1 MIINDSSQTIV
12 SLGLKN
18 NTIGGY
24 TGAYVG
30 PDPLGSW
37 FILNVTSNVNIN
49 IKSVGIYMDRINEIV
64 IIEVKNAIT
73 DQVVYSYNNI
83 TDGIGYN
90 VLYFEGAQLSEGVYK
105 VSINVEFNYWNEIGV
120 VEFPFSC
127 EVATLGTSNQ
137 IDFVYFGLYDWQLE
151 YFPVT
156 TTTTP
161 IPTSTSTSSSTSTS
175 IPSTTITIPISL
187 FTTLSS
193 IISTSTSRTS
203 SSSVISSTTNMII
216 NNNNITETIIIESVE
231 IIIPNSANVTILNVS
246 LEQVPAN
253 DTNQIVTP
261 ILTITTVN
269 GSQPVD
275 GVNVSIT
282 FDNSANLTN
291 DTISDYCLAARNT
304 SLDNWTCVDQ
314 CLTLS
319 AENNTIS
326 GETPHFTSFAILVI
340 PSYTLILD
348 DCGRVIGK
356 KKSSSGWIWISSI
369 TLLCSFF
376 VMAIFVII
384 LGIYVPCFRRFI
396 YGTEGERINILRSD
410 KTKVISNNTITT
422 IKSMESSL

>member
-1 MIINDSSQTIV
+1 MIINYSSDSSQTIV

-30 PDPLGSW
+30 SDPLGSW

-73 DQVVYSYNNI
+73 DQIVYSYNNI
-83 TDGIGYN
+83 TKDVGYN
-90 VLYFEGAQLSEGVYK
+90 VLYFEGFQLNSGEYK
-105 VSINVEFNYWNEIGV
+105 VAINVEFLYWNEIGV

-127 EVATLGTSNQ
+127 EVATLDTSNQ
-137 IDFVYFGLYDWQLE
+137 IDLQYFGLYDWQLE
-151 YFPVT
+151 YFPL
-156 TTTTP
+156 TTTP
-161 IPTSTSTSSSTSTS
+161 IPTTTTSTTNIITTTST
-175 IPSTTITIPISL
+175 TIPISI
-187 FTTLSS
+187 F
-193 IISTSTSRTS
+193 STSIKTT
-203 SSSVISSTTNMII
+203 IPASTTSTTSTTTTIKTNII
-216 NNNNITETIIIESVE
+216 INNNITETIIIESVE

-314 CLTLS
+314 CLILS
-319 AENNTIS
+319 DENNTIS

-348 DCGRVIGK
+348 DCGRIIGK
-356 KKSSSGWIWISSI
+356 KKSSSGWIWITSI

-376 VMAIFVII
+376 VLAIFVII

-410 KTKVISNNTITT
+410 KTKVISNNTIIT